1 VAPTPAAPT
10 PVVDVDDVDTP
21 AANVEVEDVV
31 TPAANQDVSGDSN
44 VRVWWSWLPLAGVVA
59 ALVDKALAKK
69 EEKAENKDK
78 DNDNNEG

>member
-1 VAPTPAAPT
+1 
-10 PVVDVDDVDTP
+10 VDDVDTP

-78 DNDNNEG
+78 DNDNKEG